1 MTIKTATH
9 DFIIEQHI
17 RGNTP
22 KTIRYYTLCLD
33 LFARFVGEDAELT
46 EITPG
51 TLKSYFLH
59 LSDRPITTTT
69 IQTYIRAVRAF
80 LTWCYSEQ
88 YISVDVSQRFRL
100 PKAQRKTVDVL
111 TDNELRQLYGCF
123 NLRYTTHLRNC
134 CICTL
139 MLDSGLR
146 LHEVVTLSL
155 DRLHID
161 EGYAIVNGKGNRQR
175 IVPLGYQSRR
185 LLLRYLARRPGSVQC
200 EAAFLKNDLTP
211 ITDNT
216 LGKLFRRLKKQAGIP
231 RLRAHLLR
239 HTFATRY
246 LENGGDLYTLQTILG
261 HTSLEM
267 VKRYVHFT
275 PRKMQST
282 YAKHSPLDMLAG
294 DHIPGLKIS

>member
-1 MTIKTATH
+1 MNIQTATH

-22 KTIRYYTLCLD
+22 KTIRYYTLCLG
-33 LFARFVGEDAELT
+33 LFSRFVGEDTELSA
-46 EITPG
+46 ITPN

-59 LSDRPITTTT
+59 LSDRSITTTT
-69 IQTYIRAVRAF
+69 IQTYIRAVRVF
-80 LTWCYSEQ
+80 LTWCYTEQ
-88 YISVDVSQRFRL
+88 YIDSDVSRRFRL

-111 TDNELRQLYGCF
+111 TDSELQQLYGCF
-123 NLRYTTHLRNC
+123 NLRYTIHLRNC

-175 IVPLGYQSRR
+175 VVPLGYHSRR
-185 LLLRYLARRPGSVQC
+185 LLLRYLSRRPSSVQGN
-200 EAAFLKNDLTP
+200 AVFLQKDLSP
-211 ITDNT
+211 VTDNT
-216 LGKLFRRLKKQAGIP
+216 LQLLFRRLKKQAGIP

-282 YAKHSPLDMLAG
+282 YVKFSPLDTFA
-294 DHIPGLKIS
+294 DAHVSYRKTS